1 MKVKDI
7 NSVDTHVPL
16 DDVTVIILDVTS
28 QTKVADLCDAII
40 RQQDIP
46 RRYVSVNTLT
56 QTGAQTDRNMSR
68 FQ

>member
-16 DDVTVIILDVTS
+16 DDVAVIILDVTS
-28 QTKVADLCDAII
+28 QTEVADLCDAMIC
-40 RQQDIP
+40 QQDVP
-46 RRYVSVNTLT
+46 CRYVSVNTLT
-56 QTGAQTDRNMSR
+56 QTGAQTDRNTSR